1 MDREKPRWSL
11 TYSTGWNNLVLYMQS
26 QNKTRTLKGKSGRG
40 DSRGRFL
47 ARLPDLREVLRGSLV
62 KRFRRC
68 GRGSCHCADQG
79 DPGHGPAYF
88 LVVTLAPGKTIQVY
102 VPAEHKKAVQMW
114 IKNFQRARRI
124 LEKVSTVNRGL
135 LKRRKLFERG

>member
-47 ARLPDLREVLRGSLV
+47 AGLPDLREVLRGSLV

>member
-68 GRGSCHCADQG
+68 GRRSCHCADQG

-124 LEKVSTVNRGL
+124 LEKVSTINRGL